1 MTGMQPASGPT
12 AQLPILPTHATEVS
26 NKNAQNKEMCLGVD
40 EKEKQYFITAVY
52 QRVGISLSQGSL
64 LVKAVSTHISHEM
77 STFLNSQHVFIMAV
91 LEHWLGPQN

>member
-40 EKEKQYFITAVY
+40 EKEKNNISSQPFISVLA
-52 QRVGISLSQGSL
+52 
-64 LVKAVSTHISHEM
+64 
-77 STFLNSQHVFIMAV
+77 FLFPKV
-91 LEHWLGPQN
+91 LCW